1 MPMNDADDDNT
12 FALNSIEH
20 SIGKAV
26 NERPS

>member
-1 MPMNDADDDNT
+1 MPMNDADDNT
-12 FALNSIEH
+12 FALDSIEH